1 MTTYRYANRAKA
13 QLSRALT
20 ARDTTLT
27 LVPGTG
33 ALFPETPHDND
44 QFALTLTSVSTP
56 EQYEICM
63 VLHRDGD
70 TLTLRR
76 GQENTTPQAFVS
88 GDIASLNM
96 TAGLFSLFPQ
106 AGYMGVFDQDI
117 ANRLGGYRKNAI
129 VCDPDTPG
137 LLWVST
143 QDHNTTSPTADTNSP
158 WLTLSAGGAYLSGT
172 EGMVPGDLQGIGLH
186 TRGSDNAVL
195 YKDSSNNWRVLA
207 LGSDIDAE
215 RQARQAEDT
224 TLHNTTA
231 ALEQNKVNR
240 SGDTMSG
247 DLVLSGNIW
256 NGNYYGRTLYST
268 VSGASANAQFQLL
281 GNNGNECA
289 KISVVQNNGTAFNW
303 FLNANKTVTTPSGN
317 NLVEISGASGAT
329 KVQSFTLKLNYIPRT
344 SSTPPTYSV
353 RFPEAFSSVPQV
365 FFQIDWENSTGDNSP
380 RTVNI
385 AQGQGLSNNNIDQY
399 GCNINITYTKW
410 SNSAVDTTNGPIS
423 CLNVLAI
430 GGA

>member
-33 ALFPETPHDND
+33 ALFPETTHDND
-44 QFALTLTSVSTP
+44 QFALTLTSVRTP

-63 VLHRDGD
+63 VIKRDGD

-129 VCDPDTPG
+129 VCDPNTPG

-143 QDHNTTSPTADTNSP
+143 QDHNTTPPTADTNSP
-158 WLTLSAGGAYLSGT
+158 WLALNAGGAYLSGT
-172 EGMVPGDLQGIGLH
+172 EGMVPGDMQGIGLH
-186 TRGSDNAVL
+186 TRGDNNTVL
-195 YKDSSNNWRVLA
+195 YKDSSNSWRVLA

-224 TLHNTTA
+224 ILSNTTA

-240 SGDTMSG
+240 SGDTSTGILTFDAGNNYQPWAASPQTIYRIGGGIMSTWAQVDG
-247 DLVLSGNIW
+247 SNNI
-256 NGNYYGRTLYST
+256 
-268 VSGASANAQFQLL
+268 QLL
-281 GNNGNECA
+281 IGGNNPGQPYIPWIFNPASKTITTPTGNTLPEVVGMPGA
-289 KISVVQNNGTAFNW
+289 KIQVVSLPSVGTDAWIAFPQPCATETPYVRPMGDGRDAETDW
-303 FLNANKTVTTPSGN
+303 FAWGTTRYGTYVNPRNVTDAAKF
-317 NLVEISGASGAT
+317 LI
-329 KVQSFTLKLNYIPRT
+329 
-344 SSTPPTYSV
+344 
-353 RFPEAFSSVPQV
+353 
-365 FFQIDWENSTGDNSP
+365 
-380 RTVNI
+380 
-385 AQGQGLSNNNIDQY
+385 
-399 GCNINITYTKW
+399 
-410 SNSAVDTTNGPIS
+410 
-423 CLNVLAI
+423 I
-430 GGA
+430 G